1 MKEVQVLGTLTVYTL
16 NGDTQLDQKE
26 IRSDKHTITIGR
38 HAERDLCI
46 LSPAISAEHAEVG
59 WKDGKYWIMDLGSKH
74 GTMVG
79 NKPITNEPGW
89 LKDGD
94 TIILSNTVRIVF
106 ALKKDDEIEIA
117 VVAEPD
123 EPTLAQPA
131 PVRPIAS
138 PPPLPTLASVAPPPP
153 LAEAT
158 IASGPPLF
166 DAGETTPVE
175 TLLAAKPKK
184 KWVSKATV
192 VVFMLVVITA
202 VIYASRHP
210 IADFIKKNAATT
222 VSTEDDSEGTMGAWL
237 SGNERDGGV
246 EIKLTNSTI
255 KDLLDKSDMRRP
267 LNPLD
272 LNEPAKDLSKASAAS
287 ASTKPAEA
295 APGKTTVSKHPPGCF
310 AYKIQHEDYWEAVMW
325 AAGHDKN
332 EKDYTDAFK
341 KCNPGVKPH
350 VFKDGDEIGVD
361 KEDLTHDEVITA
373 NDQIQ
378 VIKTKSKKKAT
389 KKPLDKD
396 F

>member
-94 TIILSNTVRIVF
+94 IIILSNTVRIVF

-184 KWVSKATV
+184 KWVGKAT

-202 VIYASRHP
+202 GIYASRHP

-237 SGNERDGGV
+237 SGNERDGGI
-246 EIKLTNSTI
+246 EIKLTTTNTVNDFLE
-255 KDLLDKSDMRRP
+255 KPSDMRQP
-267 LNPLD
+267 LNPPD
-272 LNEPAKDLSKASAAS
+272 LAKPTDKTKATPAP
-287 ASTKPAEA
+287 ASTK
-295 APGKTTVSKHPPGCF
+295 APSKYPPGCYP
-310 AYKIQHEDYWEAVMW
+310 YKIVYRDYWEAVMW

-332 EKDYTDAFK
+332 EKTYTNAFK
-341 KCNPGVKPH
+341 HCNPGVAPH
-350 VFKDGDEIGVD
+350 IFKDGDEIGVD
-361 KEDLTHDEVITA
+361 KEGLTHDEVVSADT
-373 NDQIQ
+373 QIQ
-378 VIKTKSKKKAT
+378 AIKSKKKAN
-389 KKPLDKD
+389 KKSLDKD